1 MEGTTVRK
9 LKLIPA
15 WQDEKEEA
23 WLSQMA
29 QQGLHLT
36 QPLVPCLYTF
46 ARGAPAEVAYR
57 LDYVPRLSHDE
68 FGVYLQVFRDGGWEY
83 LGQMAG
89 WQYFRKPVRAGEP
102 AEIYTDAESKIR
114 KYRRLLGY
122 LIVVALPFT
131 LIVTTHT
138 ADRPR
143 TLFFDAVTVFQFA
156 VLVLLLY
163 GLARIALRIRE
174 LRQL

>member
-9 LKLIPA
+9 LKIIPA
-15 WQDEKEEA
+15 WQDDKEEA

-36 QPLVPCLYTF
+36 QPLFPCLYTF

-68 FGVYLQVFRDGGWEY
+68 FEVYLQVFRDAGWEY

-102 AEIYTDAESKIR
+102 DEIYTDSESKVR
-114 KYRRLLGY
+114 KYRRLLGW
-122 LIVVALPFT
+122 LIVVVFPFF
-131 LIVTTHT
+131 LIVITRSE
-138 ADRPR
+138 DPPR
-143 TLFFDAVTVFQFA
+143 TAFYHVVTFLQMVILVF
-156 VLVLLLY
+156 LIY
-163 GLARIALRIRE
+163 GLVRIGLRIRQ
-174 LRQL
+174 LRGL